1 MQLALA
7 NWPPLLSHLILFVL
21 GMGVH
26 NLFMPTPSVF
36 PRLKSGRLFIVLP
49 KKTQLYDQVARG
61 QQLNFVINKKG
72 HRCRLV
78 HRGANV
84 HHLYRR
90 TIVISLSRKSGEKI
104 ISHLNNHQLEGIFHL
119 SDQRAQSLAKCQQ
132 QPLVQYGLP

>member
-1 MQLALA
+1 MRLALA

-26 NLFMPTPSVF
+26 NLFMPTPSAF

-49 KKTQLYDQVARG
+49 KKMQLYAQVARG
-61 QQLNFVINKKG
+61 QQLNFVLNKKG

-78 HRGANV
+78 YRGANV

-104 ISHLNNHQLEGIFHL
+104 VSYLNNHQLEGIFHL
-119 SDQRAQSLAKCQQ
+119 SDQRAQSLDKCQQ

>member
-1 MQLALA
+1 MRLALA

-26 NLFMPTPSVF
+26 NLFMPAPSAF
-36 PRLKSGRLFIVLP
+36 PRLKSGRLFVILP
-49 KKTQLYDQVARG
+49 KKMQLYDQVERG
-61 QQLNFVINKKG
+61 QKLNFVINKKG

-78 HRGANV
+78 HRGATV

-90 TIVISLSRKSGEKI
+90 TIVVSLSRKSGEKI
-104 ISHLNNHQLEGIFHL
+104 VSYLNNKTLEGIFHL
-119 SDQRAQSLAKCQQ
+119 SDQRANSLDKCQQ